1 MNPVIADGRLAKNN
15 RITAAA
21 QKRRKGGRLMGM
33 SRYYRNIFGVPKDGP
48 PPQKPEAVT
57 VAEIPEV
64 SEMTLVADKPEKA
77 VAMKKK
83 IGAKKKK

>member
-1 MNPVIADGRLAKNN
+1 
-15 RITAAA
+15 
-21 QKRRKGGRLMGM
+21 MGM
-33 SRYYRNIFGVPKDGP
+33 SRYYRNIFGVPKDGT

-64 SEMTLVADKPEKA
+64 AEMTLVADKPEKA